1 MFAKYNKSIEGY
13 YAVASQ
19 YISELGRS
27 RPIHLH
33 QFIMKTTDNN
43 VDHRNHIPTD
53 NRKSNLRVITVEQN
67 SRNRENKNRNNKSG
81 YRNVS
86 WRKNENVWVVQ
97 LQINGRNTV
106 IGRFPKEQLEEA
118 GKFAEQKRRE
128 IYGEFAGNG

>member
-1 MFAKYNKSIEGY
+1 
-13 YAVASQ
+13 
-19 YISELGRS
+19 
-27 RPIHLH
+27 
-33 QFIMKTTDNN
+33 MKTTDNN

-67 SRNRENKNRNNKSG
+67 SRNRETKNRNNKSG

-106 IGRFPKEQLEEA
+106 IGRFPKEQLEKA

>member
-1 MFAKYNKSIEGY
+1 M
-13 YAVASQ
+13 
-19 YISELGRS
+19 
-27 RPIHLH
+27 
-33 QFIMKTTDNN
+33 
-43 VDHRNHIPTD
+43 
-53 NRKSNLRVITVEQN
+53 RVITVEQN
-67 SRNRENKNRNNKSG
+67 SRNRETKNRNNKSG